1 MHCTNHARITKIKHR
16 LLQAAEPP
24 SAFAQLIWPAAVGA
38 MAAPTTPPLRPQP
51 MASTPPRMRVQRYVL
66 AGVTFVNA
74 ISNSVIWEVDQ
85 RVTIGAAIHEISI
98 RTGVKINQVKLLNDR
113 GPVNF
118 MEDID
123 EDVSVILVSD

>member
-1 MHCTNHARITKIKHR
+1 MHGKSIASFTTSGRK
-16 LLQAAEPP
+16 
-24 SAFAQLIWPAAVGA
+24 AFAIRAACLANSVWG

-74 ISNSVIWEVDQ
+74 ISNSVIWEVDE

-123 EDVSVILVSD
+123 EDVSVILLSE

>member
-1 MHCTNHARITKIKHR
+1 
-16 LLQAAEPP
+16 
-24 SAFAQLIWPAAVGA
+24 

-74 ISNSVIWEVDQ
+74 ISNSVIWEVDE

-98 RTGVKINQVKLLNDR
+98 RTGVNINQVKLRNDR

-123 EDVSVILVSD
+123 EDVSVILVSE

>member
-1 MHCTNHARITKIKHR
+1 
-16 LLQAAEPP
+16 
-24 SAFAQLIWPAAVGA
+24 
-38 MAAPTTPPLRPQP
+38 
-51 MASTPPRMRVQRYVL
+51 MRVQRYVP

-74 ISNSVIWEVDQ
+74 LSNSVIWEVDE

>member
-1 MHCTNHARITKIKHR
+1 MKLEHATALAI
-16 LLQAAEPP
+16 AG
-24 SAFAQLIWPAAVGA
+24 GA
-38 MAAPTTPPLRPQP
+38 DEATR
-51 MASTPPRMRVQRYVL
+51 
-66 AGVTFVNA
+66 F
-74 ISNSVIWEVDQ
+74 DQ

-123 EDVSVILVSD
+123 EDVSVILVSE

>member
-1 MHCTNHARITKIKHR
+1 
-16 LLQAAEPP
+16 
-24 SAFAQLIWPAAVGA
+24 
-38 MAAPTTPPLRPQP
+38 
-51 MASTPPRMRVQRYVL
+51 MRVQRYVL

-123 EDVSVILVSD
+123 EDVSVILLSE

>member
-1 MHCTNHARITKIKHR
+1 
-16 LLQAAEPP
+16 
-24 SAFAQLIWPAAVGA
+24 
-38 MAAPTTPPLRPQP
+38 
-51 MASTPPRMRVQRYVL
+51 MRVQRYVL

-74 ISNSVIWEVDQ
+74 ISNNVIWEVDE

-118 MEDID
+118 MEDVD
-123 EDVSVILVSD
+123 EDVSVILLSE